1 MMTVSD
7 IEPNRP
13 TIYIDADACPVKAEA
28 EQVATRHKCPL
39 ILVTNGG
46 IRPSQNPLVRLVI
59 VAMGAD
65 EADKYIADSVKQGD
79 IVVTNDIP
87 LASKIIDKGAIGIRH
102 NGSLFTPENIG
113 LQLANRDMM
122 ADIRAAN
129 PFLMEQNKAGKKSFS
144 KSDRSQFL
152 NRLEMILSQQ

>member
-1 MMTVSD
+1 MS
-7 IEPNRP
+7 ERHSP

-28 EQVATRHKCPL
+28 EQVATRHNCPL

-59 VAMGAD
+59 VSMGAD
-65 EADKYIADSVKQGD
+65 EADKYIADAVVKGD

-87 LASKIIDKGAIGIRH
+87 LASKIIDKQAVAIRH
-102 NGSLFTPENIG
+102 NGDLFTPDNIG

-129 PFLMEQNKAGKKSFS
+129 PFLMEQNKGGKKSFS

-152 NRLEMILSQQ
+152 NRLEMILSQE